1 MNAGVEPGSSGNA
14 GALLKAA
21 FAVAVWGAS
30 FVATKIALREMTP
43 VALVWARFAMGVL
56 LLGVIV
62 LARRQLRPI
71 SRGDFGYFLL
81 LGFLAI
87 TFHQWLQSNGLLTAQ
102 ATTTGWIVATSP
114 LFIAILGRLFLGEKL
129 GLLGITGIL
138 VAAFGVLL
146 IVAKGDLRAI
156 AIGWGGTPGDTLILI
171 SAVNWAV
178 VSVLSRRGLKRH
190 PAALMMFYVMLLGWL
205 LTTALFAAQSGF
217 HGFGHL
223 TVTGWTALL
232 FLGFLCSGVAYVFW
246 YDALERLPAWR
257 VGAFL
262 YLEPLITVAV
272 AAALLREVV
281 RAGTMIGGAITLFGL
296 WLVNRKR
303 AG

>member
-1 MNAGVEPGSSGNA
+1 MKPPQPGSGQTGS
-14 GALLKAA
+14 LLKAA
-21 FAVAVWGAS
+21 FAVTVWGAS
-30 FVATKIALREMTP
+30 FVATKIALRELSP
-43 VALVWARFAMGVL
+43 VALVWARFAFGVL
-56 LLGVIV
+56 VLGVFV
-62 LARRQLRPI
+62 LARGQLRPV
-71 SRGDFGYFLL
+71 SRSDLAYFLL

-129 GLLGITGIL
+129 GFLGVLGIL
-138 VAAFGVLL
+138 VAASGVLL
-146 IVAKGDLRAI
+146 IVAKGDPRAI
-156 AIGWGGTPGDTLILI
+156 AIRWGGTPGDTLILI
-171 SAVNWAV
+171 SAANWAV
-178 VSVLSRRGLKRH
+178 VSVLSRAGLKRH

-205 LTTALFAAQSGF
+205 LTTALFFAQSGF
-217 HGFGHL
+217 RGFGHL
-223 TVTGWTALL
+223 SITGWGALL
-232 FLGFLCSGVAYVFW
+232 FLGFFCSGVAYVFW
-246 YDALERLPAWR
+246 YDALEKIPAWR

-272 AAALLREVV
+272 AASVLGETV
-281 RAGTMIGGAITLFGL
+281 RGGTMIGGAITLSGL